1 MKRYSPA
8 KPGTMK
14 VSEDGDYYLVED
26 VEALLEDI
34 MLQLFSAESVM
45 ILPED

>member
-1 MKRYSPA
+1 MKRYSPSNP
-8 KPGTMK
+8 KTMK
-14 VSEDGDYYLVED
+14 ESADGDYYLVDD